1 MSSSIKSSS
10 THRRRRTA
18 RRVSFGGLVVHPAL
32 ERHSL
37 DEEQI
42 ASMWYNSEERNLIR
56 KQARKVLR
64 KYQKQGVIDAKNLA
78 DLCHTDLHPYSEMR
92 GLECQVASSRSIRL
106 ETSIRPILKL
116 QQEHKKMG
124 LNDPKGLQVYASCLN
139 RPSVEIAI
147 QTGAHDY
154 QEAFQIYLEAIHA
167 ISQATK
173 PCESCGTETTSI
185 YHPPMPHGW
194 DDTHEP
200 HLHCAAKSA

>member
-1 MSSSIKSSS
+1 MKSSS
-10 THRRRRTA
+10 THNRSRNQNRRTKK
-18 RRVSFGGLVVHPAL
+18 RVSFGGLVVHPAL

-37 DEEQI
+37 DEEQL
-42 ASMWYNSEERNLIR
+42 ASMWYNSDEMNLIR
-56 KQARKVLR
+56 KQARKVLK
-64 KYQKQGVIDAKNLA
+64 KYLKQGVIDVDNLA
-78 DLCHTDLHPYSEMR
+78 DICHTDLHPYSEMR
-92 GLECQVASSRSIRL
+92 GLECQVASSRSLRL

-116 QQEHKKMG
+116 RQEHKKMD
-124 LNDPKGLQVYASCLN
+124 LEDPRGLQVYASCLN

-185 YHPPMPHGW
+185 YQQMPRGLAE
-194 DDTHEP
+194 THES
-200 HLHCAAKSA
+200 HLHCVAKSA